1 MPGTCPKPRGD
12 HPRIRGEHGVEE
24 ELDIVVQGSS
34 PHTRGARGA
43 PPDVAAVLRII
54 PAYAGSTG
62 PAGTPPSETPDHPR
76 IRGEH
81 LCTVPSPS
89 RRSGS
94 SPHTRGAQHLR
105 FRVRLAGRI
114 IPAYAG
120 STPSCSGVS
129 SSGWDHPRIRGEHFD
144 SSCQLFLPGGSSPHT
159 RGALIMK
166 DSISKSVRII
176 PAYAGSTSMSTMT
189 GVRITDHPRIR
200 GEHDDK
206 RRAGQ
211 PRSGII
217 PAYAGST
224 GQHTPSHRPASGSS
238 PHTRGAPVKP
248 LRGGVA
254 HRIIPAY
261 AGSTRAPPSASTR
274 LRDHPRIRGEHLAKS
289 LTEKLGG
296 GSSPHTRGALDC
308 RPEGRVLMGI
318 IPAYAGSTPPAP
330 KSRNTG
336 RDHPRIRGEHVDG
349 WEGAGWAR
357 GSSPHTRGARGESG
371 QDDSHG
377 RIIPAYAGSTSDRS
391 ATAGSGGDHPRIRGE
406 HTDPLPE
413 TAPYD
418 GSSPHTRGALRRRT
432 RRCWPRRII
441 PAYAGST
448 SRSWTGTPTSW
459 DHPRIRGE
467 HSRRIRAR
475 REAKGSSPHTRG
487 APDDKDMGKARER
500 IIPAYAGSTGSR
512 PPTAAAP
519 TDHPR
524 IRGEHW

>member
-1 MPGTCPKPRGD
+1 M
-12 HPRIRGEHGVEE
+12 HG
-24 ELDIVVQGSS
+24 SF
-34 PHTRGARGA
+34 A
-43 PPDVAAVLRII
+43 VAAFRII
-54 PAYAGSTG
+54 PAYAGSTTSAL
-62 PAGTPPSETPDHPR
+62 PCATRRSDHPR

-81 LCTVPSPS
+81 HPVPS
-89 RRSGS
+89 RRPQRGGS
-94 SPHTRGAQHLR
+94 SPHTRGAPDIRNLMDNY
-105 FRVRLAGRI
+105 LRI

-274 LRDHPRIRGEHLAKS
+274 LRDHPRIRGEHDPRQS
-289 LTEKLGG
+289 LRSEQV
-296 GSSPHTRGALDC
+296 GSSPHTRGAQN
-308 RPEGRVLMGI
+308 
-318 IPAYAGSTPPAP
+318 AP
-330 KSRNTG
+330 R
-336 RDHPRIRGEHVDG
+336 H
-349 WEGAGWAR
+349 
-357 GSSPHTRGARGESG
+357 
-371 QDDSHG
+371 
-377 RIIPAYAGSTSDRS
+377 
-391 ATAGSGGDHPRIRGE
+391 
-406 HTDPLPE
+406 
-413 TAPYD
+413 
-418 GSSPHTRGALRRRT
+418 ALL
-432 RRCWPRRII
+432 
-441 PAYAGST
+441 
-448 SRSWTGTPTSW
+448 
-459 DHPRIRGE
+459 
-467 HSRRIRAR
+467 
-475 REAKGSSPHTRG
+475 
-487 APDDKDMGKARER
+487 
-500 IIPAYAGSTGSR
+500 
-512 PPTAAAP
+512 
-519 TDHPR
+519 
-524 IRGEHW
+524 